1 MNSGSDTLARID
13 TAETPI
19 VLLRGPARS
28 GKTSALL
35 ACYHRAQGDAATS
48 PALLV
53 APNTPSADAL
63 RTALLEARPSRS
75 LLGPRVMT
83 FDRLIG
89 QILASADRSPRVIG
103 AYQRHLLLGR
113 LIRNRRDSNELPAI
127 RAVADTPGVVTAVD
141 HAIAELKR
149 AAVEPEEL
157 STLVPPS
164 PDKRRDLANLYADYQ
179 AHLNETGIYDA
190 EGLAWLARD
199 VLAGEAET
207 SPDAIGLGGVDW
219 LLLDGFTDFTP
230 TQLEIISLL
239 ASRVSKT
246 VLTLPLD
253 ANDSRGRLWH
263 WTARTAER
271 IRRAVGDRL
280 SEIDLPDDDG
290 APTRLGRVVFDSDA
304 TLPTMPEGFSVIA
317 TPGPDAEVEE
327 VARRVKRRLLE
338 GAAPGRIAVL
348 ARSMTDYRPRIQRAF
363 READIPLADP
373 PTPLTDVPIVR
384 FVLQAAQLGGGSDC
398 EYTDVLNVLTSSYFR
413 PESLGA
419 FTSRD
424 AVTAEMVIR
433 EANVFHGRDAYPRAA
448 EMLADRAER
457 LLAGVDDEETTP
469 SFALGPLTMD
479 PSDLRRAGDLLET
492 LLGALQPARN
502 AASLPA
508 VMDALDLPRA
518 ALLSGDD
525 ELIARDLRALQQLR
539 DALGRVEDESLGS
552 ADLREALSAV
562 RLPGARGE
570 SVVDVLDVL
579 DARAMRYDHV
589 YLLGLSEG
597 QFPFR
602 PGEGAILTEADRRRC
617 SEAGLAIDRRG
628 DLTAREMLL
637 FYLAITRAERSLTV
651 SYQETDATGR
661 SSAAGSF
668 LQSTLDP
675 LGGIDALGED
685 VLTRLPVGRFLPP
698 ADQIVTPRTAV
709 MHAMAERFTSASTPA
724 TPAPATDGLADR
736 LTVAGRGTFAMHR
749 RWSTSPPDRWDGR
762 LSDPKLLADLAERY
776 PGRTVFSPS
785 ALNTFGQC
793 PWQFFARYVLKLRPL
808 AEPTRQIEA
817 VSRGTFVHDVLCAVF
832 SRLRRRAGGPV
843 PLKQL
848 DPAEASD
855 LLDAALAEQS
865 ERVTPAYPALWEI
878 QLGQMREQILE
889 YILQQRSDAYPAQQ
903 ACYMELGFGLGARGL
918 EWMDPA
924 SSADPVRLDTP
935 AGTLHLKG
943 KIDRVDHVEH
953 PDGMGWL
960 VVDYKTGRLPSRAD
974 IEEGRSLQIPLYA
987 EAVEQLLGG
996 CSPGG
1001 AFHRVGA
1008 KLQERHFSAIKPPRK
1023 DSDFAERRDAIREV
1037 VGGFATAMSEGRFE
1051 VVPTHDCPGWCPYRA
1066 ICHFSPAR
1074 ARIKAD
1080 AAGSDQR
1087 EGAE

>member
-1 MNSGSDTLARID
+1 MSSTPDTLNRID
-13 TAETPI
+13 AADAPI
-19 VLLRGPARS
+19 VLLKGPARS

-35 ACYHRAQGDAATS
+35 ACYRRAQGDAATS

-63 RTALLEARPSRS
+63 RTALLGSSQSHS

-89 QILASADRSPRVIG
+89 QILAAADQSPRVIG

-113 LIRNRRDSNELPAI
+113 LIRDRRDRGELPAI
-127 RAVADTPGVVTAVD
+127 RAVADAPGVVAAVD
-141 HAIAELKR
+141 HSIAELKR
-149 AAVEPEEL
+149 AAVEPEQL

-164 PDKRRDLANLYADYQ
+164 PDKRRDLADLYADYQ

-199 VLAGEAET
+199 VLAAEANT
-207 SPDAIGLGGVDW
+207 APDAMGLAGVNW

-230 TQLEIISLL
+230 TQLEILSLL
-239 ASRVSKT
+239 AGGVAKT

-253 ANDSRGRLWH
+253 ERDARERLWH
-263 WTARTAER
+263 WTARTADR
-271 IRRAVGDRL
+271 IRRAMGDRL
-280 SEIDLPDDDG
+280 TEIDLPGDD
-290 APTRLGRVVFDSDA
+290 ASPTLLGRVVFDPDA
-304 TLPTMPEGFSVIA
+304 SLPNLPEGPAVIA
-317 TPGPDAEVEE
+317 APGPDAEVEE
-327 VARRVKRRLLE
+327 VARRVKRRLLD

-363 READIPLADP
+363 READIPLADA

-384 FVLQAAQLGGGSDC
+384 FLLQAAQLGGGSDC

-419 FTSRD
+419 FTARD
-424 AVTAEMVIR
+424 AVVAEMVIR

-448 EMLADRAER
+448 GMLADRAER
-457 LLAGVDDEETTP
+457 LLTGAEDEDTTP
-469 SFALGPLTMD
+469 SFALGSLAMD
-479 PSDLRRAGDLLET
+479 PPDLRRAGDLLET
-492 LLGALQPARN
+492 LLSALQPARD
-502 AASLPA
+502 AAGLLGA
-508 VMDALDLPRA
+508 IDALDLPRA
-518 ALLSGDD
+518 AMVSGED
-525 ELIARDLRALQQLR
+525 ELIARDLRALDQLR
-539 DALGRVEDESLGS
+539 EALVRVEDESLGP

-602 PGEGAILTEADRRRC
+602 PGEGAILTEADRQRC

-637 FYLAITRAERSLTV
+637 FYLAITRAETSLTV

-668 LQSTLDP
+668 LQSMLDP
-675 LGGIDALGED
+675 LGGIDAMGEG
-685 VLTRLPVGRFLPP
+685 VLARLPVGRFLPP
-698 ADQIVTPRTAV
+698 ADQIVTPRSAV
-709 MHAMAERFTSASTPA
+709 MHALADRFASASTPA
-724 TPAPATDGLADR
+724 PGGDGLSDR
-736 LTVAGRGTFAMHR
+736 LTMAARGTYAMYR
-749 RWSTSPPDRWDGR
+749 RWSADPPDRWDGR
-762 LSDPKLLADLAERY
+762 LSDPHLLRELAKRY
-776 PGRTVFSPS
+776 PGQVVFSPS

-793 PWQFFARYVLKLRPL
+793 PWQFFARYVLKLQPL
-808 AEPTRQIEA
+808 AEPSRQIEA
-817 VSRGTFVHDVLCAVF
+817 VSRGTFIHDVLCAVF
-832 SRLRRRAGGPV
+832 SRLRRRTGGPV

-848 DPAEASD
+848 DPAESAD
-855 LLDAALAEQS
+855 LLDAALAEQGD
-865 ERVTPAYPALWEI
+865 RVNPAYPALWEI
-878 QLGQMREQILE
+878 QLRQMREQILE
-889 YILQQRSDAYPAQQ
+889 YILQQRSDACPAQQ
-903 ACYMELGFGLGARGL
+903 ACYMELGFGLGSGGL
-918 EWMDPA
+918 DWMDPA
-924 SSADPVRLDTP
+924 SSSDPVSLETP

-953 PDGMGWL
+953 ADGMGWL

-996 CSPGG
+996 SSPGG
-1001 AFHRVGA
+1001 AFHRIA
-1008 KLQERHFSAIKPPRK
+1008 SKLQERHFSAIKPPRK
-1023 DSDFAERRDAIREV
+1023 DSDFAERRDDIRVV
-1037 VGGFATAMSEGRFE
+1037 VGGFAAAMGEGRFG
-1051 VVPTHDCPGWCPYRA
+1051 VVPTHDCPGWCPYRE

-1080 AAGSDQR
+1080 AAAGSDG
-1087 EGAE
+1087 EGEE